1 MDGSADTATF
11 NVPVTI
17 TVDNLDGALTVEST
31 DSTTG
36 ANSSPDIFV
45 KSAKTADG
53 DYLGAIHFQGQNSV
67 AATTSYAKILSRID
81 TATDGDEAGVL
92 FTSIPHQGTDRTFSY
107 FEGGME
113 QVMGEFLSITMLK
126 TLISAF

>member
-92 FTSIPHQGTDRTFSY
+92 LQAFPIKGLIDI
-107 FEGGME
+107 
-113 QVMGEFLSITMLK
+113 FLL
-126 TLISAF
+126 